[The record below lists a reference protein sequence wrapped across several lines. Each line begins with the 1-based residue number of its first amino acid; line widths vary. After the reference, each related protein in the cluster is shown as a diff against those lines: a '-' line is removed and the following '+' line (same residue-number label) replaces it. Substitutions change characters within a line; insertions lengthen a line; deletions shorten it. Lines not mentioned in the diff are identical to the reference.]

1 MTSEK
6 YIWTNNSFSTTF
18 LWLQTFDIELCPD
31 LITDEIDLLMSKIQ
45 ELLEHNHLGF
55 NNITKVVLY
64 IKKMSTFININQ
76 IYKHYFKFKP
86 PTRICV
92 AQPVDSDFNIMMEL
106 HGVIRVED
114 IKVLHVQSV
123 SCWAPANIGP
133 YSQACRSPMV
143 THYAGQI
150 GLGPARMILIYPT
163 SLKQLTQSFKNFE
176 RVLNCMGNTFDDVI
190 QCIVYCKSDAAHKD
204 KIEERVKDKLP
215 QCPTLYLWV
224 KELPKNAKVELSM
237 VSMKSELK
245 KDFWEK
251 QNTIEVEGIQTKV
264 FHQHLE
270 IDNKWEIDVV
280 ALDFESDAVIT
291 KEYFIE
297 ILKLTINSGLDE
309 DNLEDDPEVL
319 NIFYERELT
328 EYMCEF
334 RRMLA
339 KCLESIIKGLI
350 LNCIPVQWL
359 ANGSITILRRKF
371 IE

>member
-1 MTSEK
+1 
-6 YIWTNNSFSTTF
+6 
-18 LWLQTFDIELCPD
+18 
-31 LITDEIDLLMSKIQ
+31 
-45 ELLEHNHLGF
+45 
-55 NNITKVVLY
+55 
-64 IKKMSTFININQ
+64 MSTFININQ

-150 GLGPARMILIYPT
+150 GLDPARMILIYPT

-359 ANGSITILRRKF
+359 ANGSITILRREF